1 MDNAHE
7 NRRRWQV
14 AGEVVFWVICYF
26 WAVWIIS
33 ALLPP
38 KPAQTPFDAYM
49 NGQLSQQI
57 SGHSSSQTRSAEAGN
72 LSPAQR

>member
-7 NRRRWQV
+7 NRRRWQA
-14 AGEVVFWVICYF
+14 AGEVVVWVICYF

-38 KPAQTPFDAYM
+38 KPVQTPFDAYM
-49 NGQLSQQI
+49 NGQLSQQV
-57 SGHSSSQTRSAEAGN
+57 SGHSSSQTPSAEAGN